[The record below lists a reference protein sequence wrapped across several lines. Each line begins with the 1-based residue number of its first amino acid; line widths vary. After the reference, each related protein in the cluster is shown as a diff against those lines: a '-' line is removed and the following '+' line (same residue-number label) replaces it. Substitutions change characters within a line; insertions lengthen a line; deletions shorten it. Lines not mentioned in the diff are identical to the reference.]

1 MPRAPRYLMQ
11 EDHSVDPAEH
21 VSDPMDHLV
30 NVTVS
35 VFVCYLTNVPAASY
49 STFSA

>member
-1 MPRAPRYLMQ
+1 MQ

-21 VSDPMDHLV
+21 VSDLMDHLV

-49 STFSA
+49 ST